1 MGRNP
6 KVCTSCI
13 HNCRMFHRPLPPT
26 TTSPSSFY
34 KFMLRRS
41 DLKLLYLPPKL
52 KRTMSGL
59 VGKSF
64 NLEDS
69 TGSRWDVTLSNVDD
83 SLAFKEGWDVFS
95 LDHKLEVGDLVVFSS
110 IDKLKF
116 GVKIYDE
123 SVCERVDFSKTR
135 IRKKRD
141 RNGEF
146 VRQDPNASLV
156 DLQTDVPMQNQ
167 HMEIDLGGTQNNIG
181 DTCFIT
187 SNAYQNDASFLNKDP
202 MVEEVLGTGDAS
214 YASKLELHGRNN
226 CPMEHKYPDF
236 VLVENN
242 EHRSIRSNGEV
253 QEGEGQFAAGLGSD
267 HAAISRGKHALHAF
281 ELETSGRNNSLGES
295 DKNAYE
301 KTSILKHEEYKKGK
315 SLLSEKE
322 IPECSFAEGLGQR
335 KKLCMNITPKR
346 LRGFNDKLCGT
357 ELPKVIKGKLNQNN
371 EGHFETA
378 ATVSCEN
385 SKERFN
391 KISNLLDDCIYLGGT
406 KELPVETTP
415 KLCSV
420 NDKINVTGMTEVI
433 KRELNEDETSATV
446 TDKDHLELS
455 EPLPLSR
462 VGLGSK
468 TTMVVILKDPL
479 TRKWPVLC
487 TEKTCLRSGWSDFQR
502 ANNIKTGDVCV
513 FKVENKYEH
522 IVAVHTDHK

>member
-34 KFMLRRS
+34 KFMLRQN
-41 DLKLLYLPPKL
+41 DLKHLYLPPKL

-69 TGSRWDVTLSNVDD
+69 SGGRWDVTLSNDD
-83 SLAFKEGWDVFS
+83 GSLAFKEGWDVFS

-167 HMEIDLGGTQNNIG
+167 HTEIDLGETRNNVE

-187 SNAYQNDASFLNKDP
+187 SNAYQNDLNKDP
-202 MVEEVLGTGDAS
+202 MVEEVLGTGDTS
-214 YASKLELHGRNN
+214 YASKLELHGKNN
-226 CPMEHKYPDF
+226 CPMERKSPDF
-236 VLVENN
+236 ILVESN
-242 EHRSIRSNGEV
+242 ERKSFTSNGEV

-322 IPECSFAEGLGQR
+322 IPECSFAEGLGSR
-335 KKLCMNITPKR
+335 KKVPMNMTPKR
-346 LRGFNDKLCGT
+346 RGSFNDKLHAT
-357 ELPKVIKGKLNQNN
+357 ELPKVVKGKLNQNN
-371 EGHFETA
+371 EGHFETVA
-378 ATVSCEN
+378 PISCEVL
-385 SKERFN
+385 
-391 KISNLLDDCIYLGGT
+391 KI
-406 KELPVETTP
+406 
-415 KLCSV
+415 
-420 NDKINVTGMTEVI
+420 
-433 KRELNEDETSATV
+433 
-446 TDKDHLELS
+446 
-455 EPLPLSR
+455 
-462 VGLGSK
+462 
-468 TTMVVILKDPL
+468 MV
-479 TRKWPVLC
+479 
-487 TEKTCLRSGWSDFQR
+487 
-502 ANNIKTGDVCV
+502 A
-513 FKVENKYEH
+513 H
-522 IVAVHTDHK
+522 A